1 MSLLLT
7 KILLLTCLPSP
18 CSSLSVLPAAC
29 VLFGLYHVGAGGKL
43 PFVIH
48 LCRAA

>member
-7 KILLLTCLPSP
+7 KLLLLIFLPSP
-18 CSSLSVLPAAC
+18 CSSLCVTPAAC
-29 VLFGLYHVGAGGKL
+29 VLFELYHVGAGEKL
-43 PFVIH
+43 PFAVC